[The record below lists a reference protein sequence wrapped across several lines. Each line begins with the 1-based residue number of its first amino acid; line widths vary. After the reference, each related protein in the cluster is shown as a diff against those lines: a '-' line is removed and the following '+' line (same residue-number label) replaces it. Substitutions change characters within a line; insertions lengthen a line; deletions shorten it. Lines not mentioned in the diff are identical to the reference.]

1 MRRAARK
8 EYAKVIDQKL
18 LDMGIESKTFTDGK
32 AATTLVIQ
40 DVLAGRVRQNAIEKN
55 DTLFDQMRQLGF
67 KKLKYTNGFES
78 DSDLYFGVEWSL

>member
-1 MRRAARK
+1 
-8 EYAKVIDQKL
+8 
-18 LDMGIESKTFTDGK
+18 MGIESKTFTDGK